1 MKPNGL
7 HTLVGRLLL
16 GVAILLLAAGGA
28 FAEAKKP
35 NILLIVADDM
45 GYTDMGSYGGE
56 IKTPNLDA
64 LAARGLRATNYYVGP
79 TCSPT
84 RSMMFSGV
92 DNHVAGLG
100 NMHEYL
106 GPQQQGK
113 PGYEGHLND
122 RVASMA
128 QVLRDGGYHT
138 YMAGKWHLGEEQKDW
153 PAAKGFERD
162 FTLMQGGGSN
172 WDDMGYPNPAH
183 PNLTFSL
190 NGKPL
195 DKLPK
200 GHFSTQAFSDFIIKS
215 VDEQKADGKPFF
227 AYLSY
232 QAVHSPFAVPD
243 DWLDKYKGQFD
254 QGYDA
259 VRAAR
264 IGRMKE
270 MGLVGKDAVPF
281 PRLPNI
287 PAWDTLKPEQKKVMA
302 RRMEVYAAMLENMDS
317 HIGRVLDHLKQNGQL
332 DNTLVIFM
340 SDNGAEPV
348 ELLELAQKVDPRFKV
363 WMEKNWDTRPE
374 ACGRPKS
381 VCDYG
386 PAWAQVGSGPYRF
399 FKAWVAE
406 GGIKVPFIVAGPGVK
421 HNGDKTDALLHVTDI
436 APTLFEV
443 AGVQH
448 PSASNNKLAPLAGKS
463 MLPVLT
469 GKADSVRGDKD
480 WLGWELFGN
489 RAIRQGDWKLVSIVK
504 GAGGSGDWQL
514 FDLRNDPGETRDLS
528 KAQPAKRAELL
539 AHWDEYAKKNG
550 VILSG
555 DGPFKAKDKP
565 AAEAGN

>member
-1 MKPNGL
+1 M
-7 HTLVGRLLL
+7 TLRRLLQL
-16 GVAILLLAAGGA
+16 ATLAGVVALATSVTQAA
-28 FAEAKKP
+28 DTTAKRP

-45 GYTDMGSYGGE
+45 GYTDIGSYGGE

-64 LAARGLRATNYYVGP
+64 LAARGVKATNYYVGP

-106 GPQQQGK
+106 GPQQKGK

-128 QVLRDGGYHT
+128 QVLHDGGYHT
-138 YMAGKWHLGEEQKDW
+138 YMAGKWHLGEEPAAW

-172 WDDMGYPNPAH
+172 WDDMAYPNPSH

-195 DKLPK
+195 DKLPR
-200 GHFSTQAFSDFIIKS
+200 GHFSTQAFTDFIIKS
-215 VDEQKADGKPFF
+215 VDQQKADGKPFF

-232 QAVHSPFAVPD
+232 QAVHSQ
-243 DWLDKYKGQFD
+243 YD
-254 QGYDA
+254 QGYEA
-259 VRAAR
+259 LRAAR
-264 IGRMKE
+264 TARMKE
-270 MGLVGKDAVPF
+270 MGLVAKDAASF
-281 PRLPNI
+281 PRLPQV
-287 PAWDTLKPEQKKVMA
+287 PAWDKLTPEQKKVMA

-340 SDNGAEPV
+340 SDNGAEPL
-348 ELLELAQKVDPRFKV
+348 ELLELAQKVDPRMRT
-363 WMEKNWDTRPE
+363 WLEKNWDTRPE

-386 PAWAQVGSGPYRF
+386 PAWAQAGSGPYRF
-399 FKAWVAE
+399 FKGWVAE

-421 HNGDKTDALLHVTDI
+421 PSGDKTDALLHVTDI

-448 PSASNNKLAPLAGKS
+448 PSATNKKLAPLAGKS
-463 MLPVLT
+463 MLPVLS
-469 GKADSVRGDKD
+469 GKADGVRGDKD

-504 GAGGSGDWQL
+504 PAGGSGDWQL
-514 FDLRNDPGETRDLS
+514 FNLRADPGETRDLA

-550 VILSG
+550 VILTD
-555 DGPFKAKDKP
+555 DGPFRAGKKP
-565 AAEAGN
+565 ADAVADH